1 MLVKN
6 SYITLIHIFIFLL
19 CHFACVQKN
28 AIVAIDDY
36 GWLPTENETILKR
49 SIASRPVVVIIATDD
64 DEFQY
69 YESVSF

>member
-1 MLVKN
+1 M
-6 SYITLIHIFIFLL
+6 